1 MAPMHKDRW
10 RTELDAATG
19 EKDVVNVARDFVS
32 FISRAELATLR
43 REARPG
49 PIDHGDDVAQ
59 WAVILVREQFSTGLA
74 AESVPVIDSLSEFF
88 SAAAAKLARLRARV
102 AEATRGHSEP

>member
-10 RTELDAATG
+10 RTELDAANG

-43 REARPG
+43 SEAR
-49 PIDHGDDVAQ
+49 
-59 WAVILVREQFSTGLA
+59 STTVTTSRSGQ
-74 AESVPVIDSLSEFF
+74 
-88 SAAAAKLARLRARV
+88 
-102 AEATRGHSEP
+102 

>member
-1 MAPMHKDRW
+1 M
-10 RTELDAATG
+10 
-19 EKDVVNVARDFVS
+19 
-32 FISRAELATLR
+32 
-43 REARPG
+43 
-49 PIDHGDDVAQ
+49 
-59 WAVILVREQFSTGLA
+59 ILVREQFSTGLA